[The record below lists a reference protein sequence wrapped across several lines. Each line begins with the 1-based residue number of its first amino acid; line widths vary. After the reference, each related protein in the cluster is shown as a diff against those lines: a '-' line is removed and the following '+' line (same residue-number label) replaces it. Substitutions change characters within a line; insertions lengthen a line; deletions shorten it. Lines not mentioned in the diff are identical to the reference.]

1 MQILKK
7 LFGFFASY
15 GLACVVLFLLLLL
28 TLFGTLEQV
37 DTGLY
42 QVQKK
47 YFESYFLVHD
57 IKIGSVSFPLPL
69 VGAYPLM
76 ALLFVNLVCGAIIRA
91 PKNWRHPGMLISHSG
106 IILLVLAAYV
116 TGTQSVSGHMTLFE
130 GESDSYFDDYYD
142 WEVAIT
148 ELDKAE
154 NARTFTIVQN
164 QLAYF
169 ADGEA
174 RTYDHPELPFKLEIS
189 GWIPNSNPRQ
199 QAPML
204 QETGIDGVV
213 LESLPLDTTAEQNI
227 AGATAK
233 VLPNDGGE
241 AKTAHLWGFAA
252 APWIVEADGKKYGI
266 VLRHRRYAVPFKITL
281 DKFIR
286 DLHPRTSMAAN
297 FESEVTKTDGTSS
310 RKVNIR
316 MNEPLRDQG
325 FTFFQASWGP
335 ENARAGEPLFSTF
348 AVVNNPADQW
358 PKYACYIIGIGLS
371 IHFAQK
377 LAAYIRQ
384 QNRRRSS

>member
-233 VLPNDGGE
+233 VLPSDGGE

-335 ENARAGEPLFSTF
+335 ENARPGEPLFSTF

-377 LAAYIRQ
+377 LAGYIRQ